1 MTILLLNIKVI
12 IMIEG
17 NCQVIGISKVPKSLL
32 VNGIEKK
39 TGINVEIIII

>member
-17 NCQVIGISKVPKSLL
+17 NCQVIGISKVPKISL
-32 VNGIEKK
+32 VKGIEKK